1 MDECEAN
8 ILVVDDDPINI
19 QIIEDYLEDESYQIQ
34 SCMSGEAA
42 LEFLSNTEHGIDIV
56 LLDRMMPGMDGLDVL
71 SAMKNHSHLQYI
83 PVIIQ
88 SARARKSEILEGVKA
103 GAFYYLT
110 KPFEEE
116 ELLSIVRTATKDS
129 LQFREVQT
137 LLAETYKSFS
147 LLSSGSFEFKT
158 VKDAV
163 ALAGLLA
170 RNYPNPQKVVTGLR
184 ELLLNAVE
192 HGNLAITYDE
202 KTTLNAEFKLH
213 EEITRRMELPE
224 YKDKNVFVELVSTET
239 EITITISD
247 QGKGFNWKEYM
258 EVSPERVMDNHGR
271 GIVMA
276 NLMSFDSVTY
286 EGCGN
291 RVIAVVN
298 V

>member
-1 MDECEAN
+1 MGQSDAN
-8 ILVVDDDPINI
+8 ILIVDDDPINI

-34 SCMSGEAA
+34 SCRSGEDA
-42 LEFLSNTEHGIDIV
+42 LELLANPEHGIDVV

-71 SAMKNHSHLQYI
+71 AKMKDKSKLQHI

-88 SARARKSEILEGVKA
+88 SARAQKSEILEGVKA

-110 KPFEEE
+110 KPFEED

-137 LLAETYKSFS
+137 LLAETYRSFD
-147 LLSSGSFEFKT
+147 LLSSGSFQFKT

-170 RNYPNPQKVVTGLR
+170 RNYPNPLKVVTGLR
-184 ELLLNAVE
+184 ELFLNAVE
-192 HGNLAITYDE
+192 HGNLALTYDE
-202 KTTLNAEFKLH
+202 KTQLNNSFGLTKEV
-213 EEITRRMELPE
+213 ERRLALPE
-224 YKDKNVFVELVSTET
+224 YQDSEVSVELVTDET

-247 QGKGFNWKEYM
+247 QGKGFNWQEYL

-271 GIVMA
+271 GIAMA
-276 NLMSFDSVTY
+276 NLMSFDSLTY

-291 RVIAVVN
+291 RVVAVVKK
-298 V
+298 